1 MVDGFTTADDSQA
14 APLPTVALLVWGILY
29 DEDFLDL
36 IGVSLEAFATDM
48 TGGYLFNYVEALR
61 FAGIRTVVVLVARQV
76 NRPTRLIHRATG
88 ATILALPASPLHRP
102 FRWLARNR
110 RAKRVLDH
118 FPWASAICRR
128 HRRYVV
134 RSALPLLGREPLPI

>member
-48 TGGYLFNYVEALR
+48 TALPLN
-61 FAGIRTVVVLVARQV
+61 AARQ
-76 NRPTRLIHRATG
+76 L
-88 ATILALPASPLHRP
+88 SPLHHLRIGG
-102 FRWLARNR
+102 R
-110 RAKRVLDH
+110 RT
-118 FPWASAICRR
+118 
-128 HRRYVV
+128 
-134 RSALPLLGREPLPI
+134 LPSGIHG